1 MPLVS
6 RIPKRFKKSPV
17 PQSKMVDVSRET
29 APQPSSTS
37 SSSTTTEPSLTTVP
51 KRNSNRKRQL
61 TETVVNPLKK
71 DAVHLYTEGKQNAK
85 KLKLMET
92 LEQKRMDELLQE
104 LSPEEFAYLQ
114 RIQGGS
120 GNEVDETAEGQDID
134 SLSLLASHIEA
145 HTQFLQEL
153 NETQKRNTEYMDVL
167 STLFVEPPN
176 PERFKDKTFAEARMN
191 GQNRRQTTAMNAIK
205 RVRAQMQKESQLQD
219 IASLVQ
225 RLQENPYIASYLS
238 SSSQPEVYD
247 EEANSTSSVSKPPNK
262 QKAKS
267 KSSAKTSKQAL
278 EEEADDTGEASD
290 EDIDPIIDSL
300 LSKLTTSEKR
310 K

>member
-85 KLKLMET
+85 KLKLM
-92 LEQKRMDELLQE
+92 DELLQE

-145 HTQFLQEL
+145 QTQFLQEL

-267 KSSAKTSKQAL
+267 KSSTKTSKQAL

-300 LSKLTTSEKR
+300 LSKLTRSEKR
-310 K
+310 KYIFLIF